1 MKPIAKSLVCLLFCF
16 SVNFCFSQNWAPPQ
30 AQWYYSFMNVAPVSA
45 YVKIINLGDTII
57 GSNVCNKL
65 QKRRIGVD
73 LLNGQAFDVVIGHE
87 YTFEQNEIVFI
98 RNNSNWDTLY
108 NFNSNIGDSW
118 AMAKP
123 SSFNFCDSARIFV
136 VDTGSILVN
145 GNQLKFKKIN
155 YQYNSNSSDV
165 IVDTIVEKIGSLNYY
180 FLPFDNCV
188 AMIDA
193 NEGGNLRCYQDN
205 NLGLF
210 NKNTSVEC
218 DFVVATTKRENAL
231 VSINNPVNEKL
242 HFNNLEL
249 VESYQYKI
257 FNSSG
262 AQIENARLHSSEIDF
277 TKFSPGIY
285 FVALNN
291 STSNVHFKVIKL
303 GF

>member
-1 MKPIAKSLVCLLFCF
+1 
-16 SVNFCFSQNWAPPQ
+16 
-30 AQWYYSFMNVAPVSA
+30 
-45 YVKIINLGDTII
+45 
-57 GSNVCNKL
+57 
-65 QKRRIGVD
+65 
-73 LLNGQAFDVVIGHE
+73 
-87 YTFEQNEIVFI
+87 
-98 RNNSNWDTLY
+98 
-108 NFNSNIGDSW
+108 
-118 AMAKP
+118 MAKP
-123 SSFNFCDSARIFV
+123 NPFNYCDSARIFV

-205 NLGLF
+205 TLGLF

-218 DFVVATTKRENAL
+218 DFVVATSTRENAT
-231 VSINNPVNEKL
+231 VSINNPINEKL
-242 HFNNLEL
+242 HFNNLEM
-249 VESYQYKI
+249 VESYQYRI
-257 FNSSG
+257 FDSNGS
-262 AQIENARLHSSEIDF
+262 QIENARLHSSEIDF